1 MKHPNARGR
10 NRPLLRA
17 LPGLGCIL
25 ALLLF
30 RTGPSI
36 PRSGSTDFREVLF
49 LEVDL
54 RVVSQRR
61 YQRASIGELLID
73 DLLTV
78 VLPIG
83 VATGFFS
90 SSAALAALV
99 VGAIVHGWV
108 IPRAKR
114 QAIASLDHHALDK
127 IRQTHHLLDWFDR
140 GVLLAVAV
148 AVVVTSQVAPEHLA
162 SAAPVL
168 GLGERPRTLNPR
180 NLTSTK
186 RDGVVDHARLRTH
199 HSETHWGLTIT
210 GPITL
215 HISKEDP
222 DLADIVMV
230 LLRSGKNEAGKPY
243 LGLVTVGEAFGISP
257 QVISERMALYRRR
270 GRIED
275 VIGRSRKNHALTPS
289 VVEAIHR
296 MVLEDPLIGTT
307 AIREALMTEGI
318 ISAREDI
325 GRATIDQA
333 VKAVDYLAVR
343 AKLREQL
350 RKGELVPHEQ
360 NLLQRLMHEMKAWAP
375 IVGKKAGQKLL
386 PMQTLMNLAAPAQE
400 GGQTTNEPHTG
411 DLPFTL
417 LAAPGDTGARVPLA
431 ARCTFI
437 LYFTCGAPYREIA
450 CFLGVSASTI
460 YRRLV
465 ALRKRLPP
473 LQRFLGA
480 IRYSGVVAVDEKYVL
495 APKSR
500 REGKMGR
507 WVYLFLA
514 IDPWS
519 YDLLHA
525 EVYPARTSECA
536 RAFLLELKAKGVLT
550 PRAIVTD
557 LWGPYESVIPE
568 IYPGATHHQC
578 VFHALQATSTLM
590 RDKLGR
596 DYATIPAARELKS
609 ALIGLFRSGSRR
621 TLMRRYRKLQERRSR
636 FVETCPQLA
645 SVFESLTKH
654 FPKVANAYSSHQIS
668 IPRTNNAVET
678 VIRTF
683 TRRYKTMAGFQSLE
697 TARAY
702 LQLWTYYYR
711 FRPFSPDANQRIRN
725 RSPLQI
731 AGYEVQGLTCL
742 DLVMPPPRLE

>member
-1 MKHPNARGR
+1 M
-10 NRPLLRA
+10 RA
-17 LPGLGCIL
+17 SVPC
-25 ALLLF
+25 
-30 RTGPSI
+30 
-36 PRSGSTDFREVLF
+36 SGSPEDRVVLF

-61 YQRASIGELLID
+61 YQKASIGELLLD

-78 VLPIG
+78 VLPMG
-83 VATGFFS
+83 VATGFFL

-99 VGAIVHGWV
+99 VGAAVHGWV

-114 QAIASLDHHALDK
+114 RAIASLDHRTLDE
-127 IRQTHHLLDWFDR
+127 IRRTHHFLERLDR
-140 GVLLAVAV
+140 GVLVAV
-148 AVVVTSQVAPEHLA
+148 IVSVVVTGDFPCEQAA
-162 SAAPVL
+162 SAMVMPAL
-168 GLGERPRTLNPR
+168 GIGERPRTLNPR
-180 NLTSTK
+180 NLTSRR
-186 RDGVVDHARLRTH
+186 RDGVVDHLRLHTH
-199 HSETHWGLTIT
+199 HSETHWGLTIK

-215 HISKEDP
+215 HIPKEDS

-230 LLRSGKNEAGKPY
+230 LLRSGKNEAGKSY
-243 LGLVTVGEAFGISP
+243 LGLVTVGEAFGISK

-296 MVLEDPLIGTT
+296 MILEDPLIGTS
-307 AIREALMTEGI
+307 AIRERLVADGV
-318 ISAREDI
+318 ISGKEDI
-325 GRATIDQA
+325 GRTTIDQA
-333 VKAVDYLAVR
+333 VKNVDYVAVR
-343 AKLREQL
+343 TRLREQL

-360 NLLQRLMHEMKAWAP
+360 KLLDRLLQEMKAWAP

-386 PMQTLMNLAAPAQE
+386 PMQSLMNLSAQPRE
-400 GGQTTNEPHTG
+400 AGGVSSEPRV
-411 DLPFTL
+411 DELPFSFPASSGTR
-417 LAAPGDTGARVPLA
+417 APPA
-431 ARCTFI
+431 ARGTFI

-450 CFLGVSASTI
+450 TFLGVSASTI

-465 ALRKRLPP
+465 ALRRRLPP
-473 LQRFLGA
+473 LQELLGA

-495 APKSR
+495 APRSR

-525 EVYPARTSECA
+525 EVYPARTTECA
-536 RAFLLELKAKGVLT
+536 RAFLLELKAKGILT

-557 LWGPYESVIPE
+557 LWGPYETVVPE

-578 VFHALQATSTLM
+578 VFHAEQATSILM

-596 DYATIPAARELKS
+596 DYASIPAAQELKS
-609 ALIGLFRSGSRR
+609 AIIRLFRAGSRR
-621 TLMRRYRKLQERRSR
+621 TLTRRYRKLLEQRPRL
-636 FVETCPQLA
+636 VESCPQLEN
-645 SVFESLTKH
+645 VFESLTKH
-654 FPKVANAYSSHQIS
+654 FPKVANAYSSRQIS

-697 TARAY
+697 TARSY
-702 LQLWTYYYR
+702 VQLWTYYYR
-711 FRPFSPDANQRIRN
+711 FRPFSPDANLRIRN

-731 AGYEVQGLTCL
+731 AGYEVQGVTCL
-742 DLVMPPPRLE
+742 DLVMPPPQLE